1 MLIVC
6 TFKKI
11 TGDFLPTYDIAG
23 TETITNIASDE
34 AISHIAFYGIGQ
46 VYLERTR
53 GKDTYQVDVTSVSGC
68 DPRPGYER
76 PGAKAVFDS
85 HGTLLEIF
93 VSSLDMIVK
102 PGQDNWEHAKWVW
115 KNSLLLKVL
124 TNDAIC
130 LLSRLDMPHQLCKIF
145 KNVLQI
151 CLL

>member
-1 MLIVC
+1 MHFL
-6 TFKKI
+6 KKI
-11 TGDFLPTYDIAG
+11 TGDFLPTSDIAG
-23 TETITNIASDE
+23 TETITNIQSDE

-46 VYLERTR
+46 VYLERTQ
-53 GKDTYQVDVTSVSGC
+53 GKDTYEVDVTSVSGC

-115 KNSLLLKVL
+115 KNSLLLKVHN
-124 TNDAIC
+124 NDAIC
-130 LLSRLDMPHQLCKIF
+130 LVSRLDMPH
-145 KNVLQI
+145 
-151 CLL
+151 